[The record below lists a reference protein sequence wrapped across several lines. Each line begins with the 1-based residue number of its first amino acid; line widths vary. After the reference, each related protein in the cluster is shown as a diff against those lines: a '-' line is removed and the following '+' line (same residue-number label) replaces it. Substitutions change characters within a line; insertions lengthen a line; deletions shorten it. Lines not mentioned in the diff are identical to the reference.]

1 MHKFAG
7 GVMKNRYGGYRFA
20 RFIHFQS
27 VFRKQREGRKQRLQ
41 TGTNSIKKKKKK
53 VLFHDK
59 LFPLLHSRER
69 IM

>member
-53 VLFHDK
+53 STI
-59 LFPLLHSRER
+59 SR
-69 IM
+69 